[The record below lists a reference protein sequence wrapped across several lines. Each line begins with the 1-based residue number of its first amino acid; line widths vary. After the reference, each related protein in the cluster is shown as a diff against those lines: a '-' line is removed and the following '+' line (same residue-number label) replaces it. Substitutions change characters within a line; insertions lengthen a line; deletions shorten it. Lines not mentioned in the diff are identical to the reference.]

1 MNGISEIIQQFSE
14 ETGLLPDYILIGAIL
29 LFLLLLFI
37 IVAFMGYFR
46 ILSHI
51 AAFAYPVSR
60 VKAIGNPFV
69 KPEHLDDLA
78 ESKSLHE
85 IAEKIKDEGYKV
97 KLIEGASLLD
107 LDLALYRYYLSEY
120 LLLESSV
127 PDSFKPF
134 FDGFRTLL
142 EIDQLKTSLRSRNA
156 GLAPEQIVSRMTP
169 VGLVT
174 QELIEGLAHTSK
186 IEEIVSLLQETPY
199 GKALQE
205 GLPEYREQAST
216 LPLERALDLAALN
229 ELNRSR
235 LKVDHILAGPVQEF
249 CGIFTD
255 ITNIMMVLRA
265 RGEGIDPIEASRYIA
280 PGGAVFEEWRLRQL
294 LETPTIFEIL
304 HQLSGTDYFEAVQPV
319 IPGFEESGSVYLIE
333 SQLERFLLGECTTLA
348 LTYHL
353 TGGPLIKF
361 IIARSY
367 EIRNIRT
374 MIHALAQGI
383 PLDSVSGQLIVEQG
397 TA

>member
-14 ETGLLPDYILIGAIL
+14 ETGLLPDYILIGAFL
-29 LFLLLLFI
+29 LLLLLLFI

-69 KPEHLDDLA
+69 KPEYLNDLA

-85 IAEKIKDEGYKV
+85 IAEKIKEQGYQV
-97 KLIEGASLLD
+97 KLVEGTSLLD
-107 LDLALYRYYLSEY
+107 LDRALYRYYLSEY

-127 PDSFKPF
+127 PESIRPF
-134 FDGFRTLL
+134 FAGFRTLL
-142 EIDQLKTSLRSRNA
+142 EIDQLKTALRSRNA

-174 QELIEGLAHTSK
+174 QEMIEGLAHASK
-186 IEEIVSLLQETPY
+186 MEEIVSLVQETPY
-199 GKALQE
+199 GKALLE
-205 GLPEYREQAST
+205 ELPEYREHGST
-216 LPLERALDLAALN
+216 LPLERALDLAALR

-255 ITNIMMVLRA
+255 ITNILVVLRGRA
-265 RGEGIDPIEASRYIA
+265 EGIDPIDASRYIA

-294 LETPTIFEIL
+294 LETPTISEIL
-304 HQLSGTDYFEAVQPV
+304 HQLSGTDYFGAVQPV
-319 IPGFEESGSVYLIE
+319 IPRFEKSGSVYLLE

-361 IIARSY
+361 MVARNY

-374 MIHALAQGI
+374 MIHSLAQGI
-383 PLDSVSGQLIVEQG
+383 PLEGISGQLIVEQG

>member
-14 ETGLLPDYILIGAIL
+14 ETGLLPDYILIGAFL
-29 LFLLLLFI
+29 LLLLLLFI

-69 KPEHLDDLA
+69 KPEYLNDLV

-85 IAEKIKDEGYKV
+85 IAEKIKEHGYNL
-97 KLIEGASLLD
+97 KLAEGASLWD

-120 LLLESSV
+120 VLLESSV
-127 PDSFKPF
+127 PDSIRPF
-134 FDGFRTLL
+134 FAGFRSLL
-142 EIDQLKTSLRSRNA
+142 EIDQFKTALRSREA
-156 GLAPEQIVSRMTP
+156 GLAPDLIVSRMTP
-169 VGLVT
+169 IGLVT
-174 QELIEGLAHTSK
+174 QDMIEGLAHASK
-186 IEEIVSLLQETPY
+186 MEEIVSLIQDTPY

-205 GLPEYREQAST
+205 ALPEYREQGST
-216 LPLERALDLAALN
+216 LPLERALDLTALR

-235 LKVDHILAGPVQEF
+235 LKVDNILASPVQEF
-249 CGIFTD
+249 CGVFTD
-255 ITNIMMVLRA
+255 ITNILVIFRA
-265 RGEGIDPIEASRYIA
+265 RAEGIDPIEASRYIA

-294 LETPTIFEIL
+294 LETPTISEIL
-304 HQLSGTDYFEAVQPV
+304 HQLSGTDYFGAVQTV
-319 IPGFEESGSVYLIE
+319 IPRFEKSKSVYLLE
-333 SQLERFLLGECTTLA
+333 CQLERFLLDECTTLA

-361 IIARSY
+361 IVARNY

-374 MIHALAQGI
+374 MMHSLMEGI
-383 PLDSVSGQLIVEQG
+383 PLEGLSGHLIEERG
-397 TA
+397 TL